1 MVWKK
6 WINIWIKDA
15 LKGLIV
21 TVNNLTLLQKKSWT
35 FWENGKQQLKMF
47 WWTSLFSL
55 TCLCLSVLLHSILH
69 YNQCCYTIETIPTYR
84 DWECPLLICFLGQS
98 AEKARSAPGPKAT
111 RKPMSFN
118 PPHSPDE
125 GSMQL
130 WRRWLEEW
138 WITSLGSSYP
148 WQDCQTVTFMTFSNF
163 TTPCIVYYKDS
174 MII

>member
-1 MVWKK
+1 MNKGCIK
-6 WINIWIKDA
+6 GINSNSKEFY
-15 LKGLIV
+15 IV
-21 TVNNLTLLQKKSWT
+21 TKKILA
-35 FWENGKQQLKMF
+35 FLENGKQQLKMF

-55 TCLCLSVLLHSILH
+55 TCLCLSVRLHSILH

-84 DWECPLLICFLGQS
+84 LGVS
-98 AEKARSAPGPKAT
+98 STDLFPGSKCRESTQCT
-111 RKPMSFN
+111 RTKSNQEAYVFN

-138 WITSLGSSYP
+138 WITLLGSSYP